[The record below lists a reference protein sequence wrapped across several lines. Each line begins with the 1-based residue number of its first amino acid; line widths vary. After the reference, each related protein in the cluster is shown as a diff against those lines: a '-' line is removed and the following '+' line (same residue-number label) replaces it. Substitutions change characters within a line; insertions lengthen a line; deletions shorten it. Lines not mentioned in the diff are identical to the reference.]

1 MDVKINAHHIVVSAA
16 MEKFIHEKLSK
27 LQRYLPNIVAAVVD
41 ITQQKATRGP
51 DQITVQITVR
61 HSRGA
66 ILRAE
71 ERVSVQENP
80 FVDTQAAVNLAT
92 DKMYRRI
99 SRFKGKRKD
108 RRERAGRYIAT
119 LEELDLAEEMPEDDE
134 LEAAPDAEQLEQR
147 IYRRKAVSVTP
158 MTEDEAIEQM
168 ELLGHT
174 FFVFHHAERNRV
186 NVLYKRSN
194 GGYGVIDPILE

>member
-1 MDVKINAHHIVVSAA
+1 MDVKINAHNIVVSAA
-16 MEKFIHEKLSK
+16 MEKFIHEKLAK

-41 ITQQKATRGP
+41 VVQQKATRGP
-51 DQITVQITVR
+51 DQIIVQITVR

-71 ERVSVQENP
+71 ERVSVQENT

-108 RRERAGRYIAT
+108 RRERAGRFIAT
-119 LEELDLAEEMPEDDE
+119 LEELDLAEDMPEDNE
-134 LEAAPDAEQLEQR
+134 LEAAPDAEQAEMR
-147 IYRRKAVSVTP
+147 VYRRKAVSVAP

-174 FFVFHHAERNRV
+174 FFVFHHADRNRV